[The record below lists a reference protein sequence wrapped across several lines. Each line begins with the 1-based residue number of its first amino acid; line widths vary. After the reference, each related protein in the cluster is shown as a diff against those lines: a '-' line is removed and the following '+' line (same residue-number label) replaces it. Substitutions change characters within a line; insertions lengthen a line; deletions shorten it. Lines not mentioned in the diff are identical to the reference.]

1 MAKVIAETARLR
13 LREWDDEDE
22 VRFYQVMNRPEVMR
36 HLGGM
41 QTPEEWSAA
50 YQRVVA
56 FQRDYG
62 HTFWIIEGADSGEI
76 LGFCGIKRVNAP
88 GAGDLTGK
96 HEIGWRVVPESWGKG
111 IAKEAA
117 IASLDLGFS
126 RFGYDHIIAM
136 TIPPNE
142 PSKGLMKRLGMTR
155 REELDFTDERFGP
168 ELNPAI
174 IYWLDADEW
183 PAARAAALS

>member
-76 LGFCGIKRVNAP
+76 LGFCGIKHVNAP

-117 IASLDLGFS
+117 IASMDLAFD
-126 RFGYDHIIAM
+126 RFDAPQVIA
-136 TIPPNE
+136 TTVPANTA
-142 PSKGLMKRLGMTR
+142 SQGLMKRLGMTR
-155 REELDFTDERFGP
+155 REELDYVDTRFGP
-168 ELNPAI
+168 ALNPSI
-174 IYWLDADEW
+174 VFTMDRADW
-183 PAARAAALS
+183 PRARKAALA

>member
-1 MAKVIAETARLR
+1 VAEIVAKTARLR

-22 VRFYQVMNRPEVMR
+22 VRFYAVMNRPQVME

-41 QTPEEWSAA
+41 QTPEQWRAA
-50 YQRVVA
+50 FQRVVG

-62 HTFWIIEGADSGEI
+62 HTFWIIEERSGGEI

-96 HEIGWRVVPESWGKG
+96 HEIGWRLRREAWGQG

-117 IASLDLGFS
+117 IASMDLAFD
-126 RFGYDHIIAM
+126 RFGAPEVIA
-136 TIPPNE
+136 TTVPANAA
-142 PSKGLMKRLGMTR
+142 SQGLMKRLGMTR
-155 REELDFTDERFGP
+155 RQVLDYVDTRFGTDM
-168 ELNPAI
+168 NPTI
-174 IYWLDADEW
+174 VFTMDRTEW